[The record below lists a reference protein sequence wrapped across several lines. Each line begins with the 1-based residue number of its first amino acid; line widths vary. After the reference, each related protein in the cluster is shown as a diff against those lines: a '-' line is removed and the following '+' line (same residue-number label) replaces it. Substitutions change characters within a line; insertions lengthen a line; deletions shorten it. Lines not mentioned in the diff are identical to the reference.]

1 MNIISATVAA
11 FYLSVLG
18 IGGSFALDFVND
30 YSNMH
35 TSIVKSLRA
44 GDIEMKGSWQQIAKA
59 CANSAVFLS
68 TQGYAGV
75 RCDVANGTVKF

>member
-1 MNIISATVAA
+1 MNLITTTVAA
-11 FYLSVLG
+11 AYLATAG
-18 IGGSFALDFVND
+18 IGGSFAIDFVSD
-30 YSNMH
+30 YSTMN

-44 GDIEMKGSWQQIAKA
+44 GDLEMNGAREQIAKA

-68 TQGYAGV
+68 TQGYPGV

>member
-11 FYLSVLG
+11 FYLSAIG
-18 IGGSFALDFVND
+18 IAGSFALDFAHD
-30 YSNMH
+30 YGEMNAS
-35 TSIVKSLRA
+35 VARSLRA
-44 GDIEMKGSWQQIAKA
+44 GDIELQGSWQKIATA

-68 TQGYAGV
+68 TQGYPGV